1 MSNVNISIKNVAN
14 KLQIKPE
21 QVDATLQLLNNGAT
35 IPFISRYRKNITG
48 GLDEEVIAKINDY
61 YVYDIEL
68 LKRKEF
74 ITNILNEKGLLTK
87 ELKNK
92 INDAFT
98 KQEVENIYEP
108 FKIGKKTKASEAIA
122 LGLEPFAQE
131 IMINTNINFDIYKE
145 AKKYISD
152 KLKSVDE
159 VILQTKYII
168 AQIISQDIDMREYVK
183 NNIYNFGI
191 IETKIKKNAIDE
203 KQTFLKYYDYKEKI
217 KYIPNHRILAINR
230 GEEKKILSYDLIFN
244 EKPILYFLRNKYF
257 INKRTATIINE
268 SLDDSLKRLVYPSII
283 REIKND
289 LFTKA
294 SSEAI
299 KLFATNLEQMLLAP
313 AVKNKRILSI
323 DPAYVN
329 GCKIA
334 ILNEHGDFLEKSIIY
349 PNPPKNQ
356 IKESEKIVTNL
367 IDKYKINL
375 ILIGNGTAS
384 RETENFIKN
393 ILFEKESQIKN
404 KIEYLVVS
412 EIGASVYSASEI
424 AKEEFPHLNVEE
436 RSAINIGRKFQDPL
450 NELIKI
456 DPKSIGIGQYQ
467 HDVNQKELMKELY
480 FKIDKV
486 VNIVGVDLNT
496 ATKSILSHISGLNE
510 KLATNIIE
518 YRKRNGKFENR
529 EELKN
534 VSGINEKVY
543 EQSIGF
549 LRLFNSNIFY
559 DKTNIHPESYENA
572 NKLVEYLNINLFH
585 IDKDILEN
593 IKIEKLEKEI
603 NINQYELKIIIDSL
617 LNPGKDIRD
626 DKKGF
631 ILNEKI
637 KTIDDIELG
646 SIVQGQV
653 LNITDFGVFVYIGIK
668 ESVLI
673 HISKM
678 KKNSNDF
685 VTHPSSLVS
694 VGDNLSIKIIDI
706 ERDRDRIQGE
716 IIWQLII

>member
-74 ITNILNEKGLLTK
+74 ITNILNEKGLLTE

-131 IMINTNINFDIYKE
+131 IMTNTNINFDIYKE

-257 INKRTATIINE
+257 MNKRTATIINE

-668 ESVLI
+668 QSVLI

-716 IIWQLII
+716 IIW

>member
-1 MSNVNISIKNVAN
+1 
-14 KLQIKPE
+14 
-21 QVDATLQLLNNGAT
+21 
-35 IPFISRYRKNITG
+35 
-48 GLDEEVIAKINDY
+48 
-61 YVYDIEL
+61 
-68 LKRKEF
+68 
-74 ITNILNEKGLLTK
+74 
-87 ELKNK
+87 
-92 INDAFT
+92 
-98 KQEVENIYEP
+98 
-108 FKIGKKTKASEAIA
+108 
-122 LGLEPFAQE
+122 
-131 IMINTNINFDIYKE
+131 
-145 AKKYISD
+145 
-152 KLKSVDE
+152 
-159 VILQTKYII
+159 
-168 AQIISQDIDMREYVK
+168 
-183 NNIYNFGI
+183 
-191 IETKIKKNAIDE
+191 
-203 KQTFLKYYDYKEKI
+203 
-217 KYIPNHRILAINR
+217 
-230 GEEKKILSYDLIFN
+230 
-244 EKPILYFLRNKYF
+244 
-257 INKRTATIINE
+257 
-268 SLDDSLKRLVYPSII
+268 
-283 REIKND
+283 
-289 LFTKA
+289 
-294 SSEAI
+294 
-299 KLFATNLEQMLLAP
+299 MLLAP

-356 IKESEKIVTNL
+356 RKESEKIVTNL

-467 HDVNQKELMKELY
+467 HDVNQKDLMKELY

-668 ESVLI
+668 QSVLI

-716 IIWQLII
+716 IIW

>member
-1 MSNVNISIKNVAN
+1 MSNINISIKNVAN
-14 KLQIKPE
+14 RLQIKPE

-48 GLDEEVIAKINDY
+48 GLDEELIAKINDY

-74 ITNILNEKGLLTK
+74 ITNILNEKGLLTE

-131 IMINTNINFDIYKE
+131 IMTNTNINFAIYKE

-244 EKPILYFLRNKYF
+244 EKPILYYLRNKYF
-257 INKRTATIINE
+257 VNKRTATIINE

-450 NELIKI
+450 NEFIKI

-572 NKLVEYLNINLFH
+572 NKLVKYLNINLFH

-593 IKIEKLEKEI
+593 IKIEKLKKEI

-668 ESVLI
+668 QSVLI

-716 IIWQLII
+716 IIW

>member
-1 MSNVNISIKNVAN
+1 MNISIKNVSN
-14 KLQIKPE
+14 KLNIKPE
-21 QVDATLQLLNNGAT
+21 QVESTLHLLNSGAT

-48 GLDEEVIAKINDY
+48 GLDEEIIAKINDY
-61 YVYDIEL
+61 YIYDVEL

-74 ITNILNEKGLLTK
+74 ILNVLEEKGLLSE
-87 ELKNK
+87 ELKEK
-92 INDAFT
+92 INNSST

-108 FKIGKKTKASEAIA
+108 FKIGKKTKASEAIS
-122 LGLEPFAQE
+122 LGLEPFAKE
-131 IMINTNINFDIYKE
+131 IMTNNDVNFDVYKE
-145 AKKYISD
+145 AKKYLSS
-152 KLKSVDE
+152 KLKSIDE
-159 VILQTKYII
+159 IILQTKYII
-168 AQIISQDIDMREYVK
+168 AQIISQDIDTREYVK

-191 IETKIKKNAIDE
+191 IETKIRKNAIDD
-203 KQTFLKYYDYKEKI
+203 KQVFLRYYDYKEKI

-230 GEEKKILSYDLIFN
+230 GESKKIISYDLTFN
-244 EKPILYFLRNKYF
+244 DKPILYFLRNKYF
-257 INKRTATIINE
+257 VNKRTASIIND
-268 SLDDSLKRLVYPSII
+268 SLDDSLKRLIYPSII

-289 LFTKA
+289 LFDKA

-299 KLFATNLEQMLLAP
+299 KLFASNLEQMLLAP
-313 AVKNKRILSI
+313 AIKNKRILSI

-334 ILNEHGDFLEKSIIY
+334 ILNENGDFLAKNIIY

-356 IKESEKIVTNL
+356 IKESQKIVNDL

-384 RETENFIKN
+384 RETEEFVKN
-393 ILFEKESQIKN
+393 LLIDKN
-404 KIEYLVVS
+404 KQLKSKIEYLIVS

-424 AKEEFPHLNVEE
+424 AKEEFPNLNVEE

-467 HDVNQKELMKELY
+467 HDVNQKDLMKELY

-496 ATKSILSHISGLNE
+496 ATKSILSHISGLNQR
-510 KLATNIIE
+510 LAMNIVE
-518 YRKRNGKFENR
+518 YRKNNGQFTNR
-529 EELKN
+529 EQLKN
-534 VSGINEKVY
+534 VSGINEKTY
-543 EQSIGF
+543 EQCIGF

-559 DKTNIHPESYENA
+559 DKTNIHPESYKKADE
-572 NKLVEYLNINLFH
+572 LVTYLNIDLFH
-585 IDKDILEN
+585 IDKHILEN
-593 IKIEKLEKEI
+593 IDAKKIQKEI
-603 NINQYELKIIIDSL
+603 NINDYELKIIIDSL

-631 ILNEKI
+631 VLNENI
-637 KTIDDIELG
+637 KTIDDINLG

-653 LNITDFGVFVYIGIK
+653 LNITDFGIFVYIGIK
-668 ESVLI
+668 QSVLI

-678 KKNSNDF
+678 KKNETHF
-685 VTHPSSLVS
+685 IKHPSELVC
-694 VGDNLSIKIIDI
+694 VGDNLNIKIIDV
-706 ERDRDRIQGE
+706 EKDRDRIQGE
-716 IIWQLII
+716 IIW

>member
-74 ITNILNEKGLLTK
+74 ITNILNEKGLLTE

-131 IMINTNINFDIYKE
+131 IMINTDINFDIYKE

-257 INKRTATIINE
+257 VNKRTATIINE

-716 IIWQLII
+716 IIW

>member
-74 ITNILNEKGLLTK
+74 ITNILNEKGLLTE

-131 IMINTNINFDIYKE
+131 IMTNTNINFDIYKE

-294 SSEAI
+294 SGEAI
-299 KLFATNLEQMLLAP
+299 KLFAINLEQMLLAP

-393 ILFEKESQIKN
+393 ILFEKKSQIQN

-668 ESVLI
+668 QSVLI

-716 IIWQLII
+716 II

>member
-74 ITNILNEKGLLTK
+74 ITNILNEKGLLNE

-122 LGLEPFAQE
+122 LGLEPFARE
-131 IMINTNINFDIYKE
+131 IMINTDINFDIYKE

-244 EKPILYFLRNKYF
+244 EKPILYYLRNKYF
-257 INKRTATIINE
+257 VNKRTATIINE

-424 AKEEFPHLNVEE
+424 AKEEFPHLKVEE

-572 NKLVEYLNINLFH
+572 NKLVKYLNINLFH

-668 ESVLI
+668 QSVLI

-716 IIWQLII
+716 IIW

>member
-48 GLDEEVIAKINDY
+48 GLNEEVIAKINDY

-74 ITNILNEKGLLTK
+74 ITNILNEKGLLTE

-131 IMINTNINFDIYKE
+131 IMTNTNINFDIYKE

-456 DPKSIGIGQYQ
+456 NPKSIGIGQYQ

-668 ESVLI
+668 QSVLI

-716 IIWQLII
+716 IIW

>member
-74 ITNILNEKGLLTK
+74 ITNILNEKGLLTE

-131 IMINTNINFDIYKE
+131 IMTNTDINFDIYKE
-145 AKKYISD
+145 AKKYILD

-294 SSEAI
+294 SGEAI

-393 ILFEKESQIKN
+393 ILFEKKSQIQN

-510 KLATNIIE
+510 KLAANIIE
-518 YRKRNGKFENR
+518 YRKRNGKFKNR

-534 VSGINEKVY
+534 VSGINEKIY

-572 NKLVEYLNINLFH
+572 NKLVGYLNINLFH
-585 IDKDILEN
+585 IDRDILEN

-668 ESVLI
+668 QSVLI

-716 IIWQLII
+716 IIW

>member
-74 ITNILNEKGLLTK
+74 ITNILNEKGLLTE

-131 IMINTNINFDIYKE
+131 IMTNTNINFDIYKE

-294 SSEAI
+294 SGEAI
-299 KLFATNLEQMLLAP
+299 KLFAINLEQMLLAP

-393 ILFEKESQIKN
+393 ILFEKKSQIQN

-668 ESVLI
+668 QSVLI

-716 IIWQLII
+716 IIW

>member
-74 ITNILNEKGLLTK
+74 ITNILNEKGLLTE

-131 IMINTNINFDIYKE
+131 IMTNTNINFDIYKE

-168 AQIISQDIDMREYVK
+168 AQIISQDIDMREYIK

-716 IIWQLII
+716 IIW

>member
-35 IPFISRYRKNITG
+35 IPFISRYRKNVTG

-74 ITNILNEKGLLTK
+74 ITNILNEKGLLTE

-92 INDAFT
+92 INDSFT

-122 LGLEPFAQE
+122 LGLEPFAQQ
-131 IMINTNINFDIYKE
+131 IMTNTDINFDIYKE

-257 INKRTATIINE
+257 VNKRTATIIND

-299 KLFATNLEQMLLAP
+299 KLFANNLEQMLLAP

-349 PNPPKNQ
+349 PNPPRNQ
-356 IKESEKIVTNL
+356 IKESEKIVTDL

-393 ILFEKESQIKN
+393 ILFEKKSQIQG

-424 AKEEFPHLNVEE
+424 AKEEFPNLNVEE

-496 ATKSILSHISGLNE
+496 ATKSILSHISGLNQ

-518 YRKRNGKFENR
+518 YRKRNGKFKNR

-543 EQSIGF
+543 QQSIGF

-572 NKLVEYLNINLFH
+572 NKLVEYLNINLLH

-593 IKIEKLEKEI
+593 TKIEKLEKEI

-668 ESVLI
+668 QSVLI

-678 KKNSNDF
+678 KRNPNDF
-685 VTHPSSLVS
+685 VIHPSSLVS

-706 ERDRDRIQGE
+706 EKDRDRIQGE
-716 IIWQLII
+716 IIW

>member
-1 MSNVNISIKNVAN
+1 MSNINISIKNVAN

-48 GLDEEVIAKINDY
+48 GLDEELIAKINDY

-74 ITNILNEKGLLTK
+74 ITNILNEKGLLTE

-131 IMINTNINFDIYKE
+131 IMINTDINFDIYKE

-393 ILFEKESQIKN
+393 ILFEKKSQIQN

-646 SIVQGQV
+646 SVVQGQV

-668 ESVLI
+668 QSVLI

-716 IIWQLII
+716 IIW

>member
-1 MSNVNISIKNVAN
+1 MSNINISIKNVAN

-74 ITNILNEKGLLTK
+74 ITNILNEKGLLTE

-131 IMINTNINFDIYKE
+131 IMTNTNINFDIYKE

-294 SSEAI
+294 SGEAI

-393 ILFEKESQIKN
+393 ILFEKKSQIQN

-510 KLATNIIE
+510 KLAANIIE
-518 YRKRNGKFENR
+518 YRKRNGKFKNR

-534 VSGINEKVY
+534 VSGINEKIY

-572 NKLVEYLNINLFH
+572 NKLVGYLNINLFH
-585 IDKDILEN
+585 IDRDILEN

-653 LNITDFGVFVYIGIK
+653 LNITDFGVFAYIGIK
-668 ESVLI
+668 QSVLI

-685 VTHPSSLVS
+685 VTHPFSLVS

-716 IIWQLII
+716 IIW

>member
-21 QVDATLQLLNNGAT
+21 QVDTTLQLLNNGAT

-74 ITNILNEKGLLTK
+74 ITNILNEKGLLTE

-131 IMINTNINFDIYKE
+131 IITNTNINFDIYKE

-668 ESVLI
+668 QSVLI

-716 IIWQLII
+716 II

>member
-1 MSNVNISIKNVAN
+1 MSNINISIKNVAN

-74 ITNILNEKGLLTK
+74 ITNVLNEKGLLTE

-131 IMINTNINFDIYKE
+131 IMTNTDINFDIYKE

-572 NKLVEYLNINLFH
+572 NKLVKYLNINLFH

-668 ESVLI
+668 QSVLI

-716 IIWQLII
+716 IIW

>member
-74 ITNILNEKGLLTK
+74 ITNILNEKGLLNE

-122 LGLEPFAQE
+122 LGLEPFARE
-131 IMINTNINFDIYKE
+131 IMINTDINFDIYKE

-244 EKPILYFLRNKYF
+244 EKPILYYLRNKYF
-257 INKRTATIINE
+257 VNKRTATIINE

-572 NKLVEYLNINLFH
+572 NKLVKYLNINLFH

-668 ESVLI
+668 QSVLI

-716 IIWQLII
+716 IIW

>member
-21 QVDATLQLLNNGAT
+21 QVDVTLQLLNNGAT
-35 IPFISRYRKNITG
+35 IPFISRYRKNVTG

-74 ITNILNEKGLLTK
+74 ITNILNEKGLLTE

-131 IMINTNINFDIYKE
+131 IMTNTDINFDIYKE

-257 INKRTATIINE
+257 VNKRTATIIND

-283 REIKND
+283 REIKNY

-349 PNPPKNQ
+349 PNPPRNQ
-356 IKESEKIVTNL
+356 IKESEKIVTDL

-393 ILFEKESQIKN
+393 ILFEKNSQIQS

-424 AKEEFPHLNVEE
+424 AKEEFPNLNVEE

-496 ATKSILSHISGLNE
+496 ATKSILSHISGLNQ

-518 YRKRNGKFENR
+518 YRKRNGKFKNR

-572 NKLVEYLNINLFH
+572 NKLVEYLNINLLH

-668 ESVLI
+668 QSVLI

-678 KKNSNDF
+678 KRNPNDF

-694 VGDNLSIKIIDI
+694 VGENLNIKIIDI
-706 ERDRDRIQGE
+706 EKNRDRIQGE
-716 IIWQLII
+716 IIW

>member
-74 ITNILNEKGLLTK
+74 ITNILNEKGLLTE

-131 IMINTNINFDIYKE
+131 IMTNTDINFDIYKE

-356 IKESEKIVTNL
+356 IKESEKIVINL

-393 ILFEKESQIKN
+393 ILFEKKSQIQN

-467 HDVNQKELMKELY
+467 HDVNQKELIKELY

-510 KLATNIIE
+510 KLADNIIE
-518 YRKRNGKFENR
+518 HRKRNGKFKNR

-668 ESVLI
+668 QSVLI

-716 IIWQLII
+716 IIW

>member
-74 ITNILNEKGLLTK
+74 ITNILNEKGLLTE

-668 ESVLI
+668 QSVLI

-716 IIWQLII
+716 IIW

>member
-1 MSNVNISIKNVAN
+1 
-14 KLQIKPE
+14 
-21 QVDATLQLLNNGAT
+21 
-35 IPFISRYRKNITG
+35 
-48 GLDEEVIAKINDY
+48 
-61 YVYDIEL
+61 
-68 LKRKEF
+68 
-74 ITNILNEKGLLTK
+74 
-87 ELKNK
+87 
-92 INDAFT
+92 
-98 KQEVENIYEP
+98 
-108 FKIGKKTKASEAIA
+108 
-122 LGLEPFAQE
+122 
-131 IMINTNINFDIYKE
+131 
-145 AKKYISD
+145 
-152 KLKSVDE
+152 
-159 VILQTKYII
+159 
-168 AQIISQDIDMREYVK
+168 
-183 NNIYNFGI
+183 
-191 IETKIKKNAIDE
+191 
-203 KQTFLKYYDYKEKI
+203 
-217 KYIPNHRILAINR
+217 
-230 GEEKKILSYDLIFN
+230 
-244 EKPILYFLRNKYF
+244 
-257 INKRTATIINE
+257 
-268 SLDDSLKRLVYPSII
+268 
-283 REIKND
+283 
-289 LFTKA
+289 
-294 SSEAI
+294 
-299 KLFATNLEQMLLAP
+299 MLLAP

-393 ILFEKESQIKN
+393 ILFEKKSQIQN

-593 IKIEKLEKEI
+593 IKVEKLEKEI

-646 SIVQGQV
+646 SIIQGQV

-668 ESVLI
+668 QSVLI

-716 IIWQLII
+716 II

>member
-21 QVDATLQLLNNGAT
+21 QVDVTLQLLNNGAT
-35 IPFISRYRKNITG
+35 IPFISRYRKNVTG

-74 ITNILNEKGLLTK
+74 ITNILNEKGLLTE

-131 IMINTNINFDIYKE
+131 IMTNTDINFDIYKE

-257 INKRTATIINE
+257 VNKRTATIIND

-299 KLFATNLEQMLLAP
+299 KLFATNLEQMLLDP

-349 PNPPKNQ
+349 PNPPRNQ
-356 IKESEKIVTNL
+356 IKESEKIVTDL

-393 ILFEKESQIKN
+393 ILFEKNSQIQS

-424 AKEEFPHLNVEE
+424 AKEEFPNLNVEE

-496 ATKSILSHISGLNE
+496 ATKSILSHISGLNQ
-510 KLATNIIE
+510 KLATNIVE
-518 YRKRNGKFENR
+518 YRKRNGKFKNR

-572 NKLVEYLNINLFH
+572 NKLVEYLNINLLH

-668 ESVLI
+668 QSVLI

-678 KKNSNDF
+678 KRNPNDF

-694 VGDNLSIKIIDI
+694 VGENLNIKIIDV
-706 ERDRDRIQGE
+706 EKDRDRIQGE
-716 IIWQLII
+716 IIW

>member
-74 ITNILNEKGLLTK
+74 ITNILNEKGLLTE

-131 IMINTNINFDIYKE
+131 IMTSTDINFDIYKE

-572 NKLVEYLNINLFH
+572 NKLVKYLNINLFH

-668 ESVLI
+668 QSVLI

-706 ERDRDRIQGE
+706 EGDRDRIQGE
-716 IIWQLII
+716 IIW

>member
-1 MSNVNISIKNVAN
+1 MSNINISIKNVAN
-14 KLQIKPE
+14 RLQIKPE

-48 GLDEEVIAKINDY
+48 GLDEELIAKINDY

-74 ITNILNEKGLLTK
+74 ITNILNEKGLLTE

-131 IMINTNINFDIYKE
+131 IMTNTNINFAIYKE

-244 EKPILYFLRNKYF
+244 EKPILYYLRNKYF
-257 INKRTATIINE
+257 VNKRTATIINE

-299 KLFATNLEQMLLAP
+299 KLFATNLEQMLLTP

-572 NKLVEYLNINLFH
+572 NKLVKYLNINLFH

-593 IKIEKLEKEI
+593 IKIEKLKKEI

-668 ESVLI
+668 QSVLI

-716 IIWQLII
+716 IIW

>member
-1 MSNVNISIKNVAN
+1 MSNINISIKNVAN

-48 GLDEEVIAKINDY
+48 GLDEELIAKINDY

-74 ITNILNEKGLLTK
+74 ITNILNEKGLLTE

-131 IMINTNINFDIYKE
+131 IMTNTDINFDIYKE

-257 INKRTATIINE
+257 VNKRTATIINE

-393 ILFEKESQIKN
+393 ILFEKKSQTQN

-510 KLATNIIE
+510 KLATNIVE
-518 YRKRNGKFENR
+518 YRKRNGKFKNR

-668 ESVLI
+668 QSVLI

-716 IIWQLII
+716 IIW

>member
-21 QVDATLQLLNNGAT
+21 QVAATLQLLNNGAT

-68 LKRKEF
+68 IKRKEF
-74 ITNILNEKGLLTK
+74 ITNILNEKGLLTE

-131 IMINTNINFDIYKE
+131 IMTNTDINFDIYKE

-244 EKPILYFLRNKYF
+244 EKPILYYLRNKYF
-257 INKRTATIINE
+257 VNKRTATIINE

-384 RETENFIKN
+384 RETKNFIKN

-572 NKLVEYLNINLFH
+572 NKLIKYLNINLFH

-668 ESVLI
+668 QSVLI

-716 IIWQLII
+716 IIW

>member
-74 ITNILNEKGLLTK
+74 ITNILNEKGLLTE

-131 IMINTNINFDIYKE
+131 IMTSTDINFDIYKE

-168 AQIISQDIDMREYVK
+168 AQIISQNIDMREYVK

-572 NKLVEYLNINLFH
+572 NKLVKYLNINLFH

-668 ESVLI
+668 QSVLI

-716 IIWQLII
+716 IIW

>member
-131 IMINTNINFDIYKE
+131 IMINTDINFDIYKE

-518 YRKRNGKFENR
+518 YRKRNGKFKNR

-668 ESVLI
+668 QSVLI

-706 ERDRDRIQGE
+706 ERERDRIQGE
-716 IIWQLII
+716 IIW

>member
-74 ITNILNEKGLLTK
+74 ITNILNEKGLLTE

-131 IMINTNINFDIYKE
+131 IMTSTDINFDIYKE

-534 VSGINEKVY
+534 ISGINEKVY

-572 NKLVEYLNINLFH
+572 NKLVKYLNINLFH

-668 ESVLI
+668 QSVLI

-716 IIWQLII
+716 IIW

>member
-1 MSNVNISIKNVAN
+1 M
-14 KLQIKPE
+14 
-21 QVDATLQLLNNGAT
+21 
-35 IPFISRYRKNITG
+35 
-48 GLDEEVIAKINDY
+48 
-61 YVYDIEL
+61 
-68 LKRKEF
+68 
-74 ITNILNEKGLLTK
+74 
-87 ELKNK
+87 
-92 INDAFT
+92 
-98 KQEVENIYEP
+98 
-108 FKIGKKTKASEAIA
+108 
-122 LGLEPFAQE
+122 
-131 IMINTNINFDIYKE
+131 
-145 AKKYISD
+145 
-152 KLKSVDE
+152 
-159 VILQTKYII
+159 
-168 AQIISQDIDMREYVK
+168 
-183 NNIYNFGI
+183 
-191 IETKIKKNAIDE
+191 
-203 KQTFLKYYDYKEKI
+203 
-217 KYIPNHRILAINR
+217 
-230 GEEKKILSYDLIFN
+230 
-244 EKPILYFLRNKYF
+244 
-257 INKRTATIINE
+257 
-268 SLDDSLKRLVYPSII
+268 
-283 REIKND
+283 
-289 LFTKA
+289 
-294 SSEAI
+294 
-299 KLFATNLEQMLLAP
+299 
-313 AVKNKRILSI
+313 
-323 DPAYVN
+323 
-329 GCKIA
+329 
-334 ILNEHGDFLEKSIIY
+334 
-349 PNPPKNQ
+349 
-356 IKESEKIVTNL
+356 
-367 IDKYKINL
+367 
-375 ILIGNGTAS
+375 
-384 RETENFIKN
+384 
-393 ILFEKESQIKN
+393 
-404 KIEYLVVS
+404 
-412 EIGASVYSASEI
+412 YSASEI

-510 KLATNIIE
+510 KIATNIIE

-668 ESVLI
+668 QSVLI

-716 IIWQLII
+716 IIW

>member
-74 ITNILNEKGLLTK
+74 ITNILNEKGLLTE

-131 IMINTNINFDIYKE
+131 IMTNTNINFDIYKE

-168 AQIISQDIDMREYVK
+168 AQIISQNIDMREYVK

-334 ILNEHGDFLEKSIIY
+334 IWNEHGDFLEKSIIY

-716 IIWQLII
+716 IIW

>member
-1 MSNVNISIKNVAN
+1 MSNINISIKNVAN

-48 GLDEEVIAKINDY
+48 GLDEELIAKINDY

-74 ITNILNEKGLLTK
+74 ITNILNEKGLLTE

-131 IMINTNINFDIYKE
+131 IMTNTDINFDIYKE

-168 AQIISQDIDMREYVK
+168 AQIISQDIDMRECVK

-257 INKRTATIINE
+257 VNKRTATIINE

-334 ILNEHGDFLEKSIIY
+334 ILNEHGDFLGKSIIY

-572 NKLVEYLNINLFH
+572 NKLVKYLNINLFH

-668 ESVLI
+668 QSVLI

-716 IIWQLII
+716 IIW

>member
-74 ITNILNEKGLLTK
+74 ITNILNEKGLLTE

-131 IMINTNINFDIYKE
+131 IMTNTDINFDIYKE

-356 IKESEKIVTNL
+356 IKESEKIVINL

-393 ILFEKESQIKN
+393 ILFEKKSQIQN

-467 HDVNQKELMKELY
+467 HDVNQKELIKELY

-510 KLATNIIE
+510 KLAANIIE
-518 YRKRNGKFENR
+518 HRKRNGKFKNR

-637 KTIDDIELG
+637 KNIDDIELG

-668 ESVLI
+668 QSVLI

-716 IIWQLII
+716 IIW

>member
-21 QVDATLQLLNNGAT
+21 QVGATLQLLNNGAT

-74 ITNILNEKGLLTK
+74 ITNILNEKGLLTE

-131 IMINTNINFDIYKE
+131 IMTNTDINFDIYKE

-244 EKPILYFLRNKYF
+244 EKPILYYLRNKYF
-257 INKRTATIINE
+257 VNKRTATIINK

-572 NKLVEYLNINLFH
+572 NKLVKYLNINLFH

-668 ESVLI
+668 QSVLI

-716 IIWQLII
+716 IIW

>member
-74 ITNILNEKGLLTK
+74 ITNILNEKGLLTE

-131 IMINTNINFDIYKE
+131 IMRNTNINFDIYKE

-244 EKPILYFLRNKYF
+244 EKPILYYLRNKYF
-257 INKRTATIINE
+257 VNKRTATIINE

-716 IIWQLII
+716 IIW